1 MEKENENILSI
12 IWTQGNVIE
21 IIYIGFSTGR
31 LTIAQSWVLTK
42 CQMCLTGKKS
52 IPIQRIKKI
61 VSLKID
67 RYSNRQIYLKIT
79 SSKT

>member
-42 CQMCLTGKKS
+42 CQMCLTGNKSMKSMKMFKTCKKLME
-52 IPIQRIKKI
+52 K
-61 VSLKID
+61 
-67 RYSNRQIYLKIT
+67 RQLR
-79 SSKT
+79 